1 MELVVKNPT
10 AEVGDSRDL
19 GLIPGSDPM
28 EEEMTTYSSILACR
42 TSWAEKLGGL
52 LSLGLQRIQHD

>member
-28 EEEMTTYSSILACR
+28 EKEMTTYSSILACR
-42 TSWAEKLGGL
+42 TPWVEKLGGL